1 MTWKTG
7 LLLFAL
13 CWALQIAGTALQMR
27 HYRRVLGALEARW
40 TDGYIG
46 SGSARARFGR
56 GAIMILVVSPA
67 GIVRD
72 ALLMQGRTVWAKF
85 KPLPGLAGLDIATV
99 GEGSPFPP
107 RDARLTT
114 AFRQCLHQIERVS
127 AATRTA
133 SHASSHAA

>member
-7 LLLFAL
+7 LLLFAV
-13 CWALQIAGTALQMR
+13 CWALQIAGTMLQMR

-40 TDGYIG
+40 TDGFIG

-85 KPLPGLAGLDIATV
+85 KPMPSLVGLDIARCP
-99 GEGSPFPP
+99 EGGVFPP
-107 RDARLTT
+107 RDARLAQ
-114 AFRQCLHQIERVS
+114 AFAQCLKQIETVS
-127 AATRTA
+127 SSRPALGAT
-133 SHASSHAA
+133 

>member
-1 MTWKTG
+1 MGWKTG
-7 LLLFAL
+7 LILFAL

-27 HYRRVLGALEARW
+27 HYRRVLAALETRW
-40 TDGYIG
+40 SDGYIG

-85 KPLPGLAGLDIATV
+85 KPLPGLAGLDIATCRDHA
-99 GEGSPFPP
+99 PFAP
-107 RDARLTT
+107 RDARLAV
-114 AFRQCLHQIERVS
+114 AFRQCLDQIDRVC
-127 AATRTA
+127 AQAGAEGRATR
-133 SHASSHAA
+133 AA